1 MRNAG
6 YDPTLRPPRTVYEK
20 VFCPNGV
27 REQYTKSEEEVR
39 KARYRGSSGR
49 RPHHISGLSRE
60 EAKHFLL
67 HDPHGRALQRDFPNI
82 PFDELADHLCEASLR
97 PSEKREAP
105 EMDKTERML
114 KNVRS
119 MGESEYVRLVTDYA
133 RKQYPTLTKEQAFCK
148 VFEASDSEGQAT
160 GTSGKIAQQ
169 GVDDDE
175 AANEAEDVENDALDE
190 LETLAAE
197 ERRRNPKLSKAQAF
211 TKAYSDNPE
220 LAAKERRQNRPRA

>member
-49 RPHHISGLSRE
+49 RPHHISGSSRE

-160 GTSGKIAQQ
+160 GTSGKS
-169 GVDDDE
+169 
-175 AANEAEDVENDALDE
+175 
-190 LETLAAE
+190 
-197 ERRRNPKLSKAQAF
+197 RSKASTM
-211 TKAYSDNPE
+211 TKLRRKPKTSKTTRSTSWKRSPPRS
-220 LAAKERRQNRPRA
+220 AAAIRN